1 MNNNLTSDT
10 SAALLQASQAKLSG
24 ANSKMKNAP
33 NLASIET
40 AAQEFEAV
48 FISAMMKP
56 MFEGTQIEGTFG
68 GGKGEEIFQGMILQE
83 YGKMMSKTGSI
94 GLASDVK
101 AKLIEM
107 QGLQVDQ
114 KATTSR
120 YTQKP
125 TKHDDTTM
133 DKMAVKLNTMS
144 IGE

>member
-10 SAALLQASQAKLSG
+10 SAALLQASQSSLSG
-24 ANSKMKNAP
+24 ATSKMKNAP
-33 NLASIET
+33 SLASIEK

-56 MFEGTQIEGTFG
+56 MFEGTQIEGAFG
-68 GGKGEEIFQGMILQE
+68 GGKGEEVFQGMILQE

-101 AKLIEM
+101 ATLIEM
-107 QGLQVDQ
+107 QGLQVDEARGAQ
-114 KATTSR
+114 HTPKIS
-120 YTQKP
+120 KN
-125 TKHDDTTM
+125 DDTAM
-133 DKMAVKLNTMS
+133 DKMAVELNAIT